1 MLASCVSNPWSQDN
15 KINTS
20 QVMRIAGMMQAQG
33 NKTLAA
39 QFYAR
44 AADLEPEN
52 PAPRLELAKLLA
64 AENRLPEAAALYD
77 NVLELDPHNSGA
89 HGAYGKL
96 LLRQGQPELALPHF
110 VAALEDD
117 ADDLSLQ
124 NGAAVCHGLMG
135 NFDQAFE
142 ILAEA
147 RKQSPRD
154 LMTLANHARILN
166 MAGRYDDTIM
176 ALQPMVANPLISPVF
191 RQHLAE
197 AYTMQGQTD
206 LALQLLSNDM
216 AADAAQQRIIDWQN
230 KRLNIEAMPA
240 AQPAHSNSSAPLA
253 APAPVVQQHFLPE
266 KAVPTA
272 TEVTPV
278 PAPTM
283 PALQKIEAEKISAP
297 EKNWS
302 SSATFVP
309 DEKQA
314 PEKSIKTSTKKTR
327 HNLSLKK
334 QQSAAPE
341 VIHLFNRPKAARHP
355 ADQNTS
361 HTSDHRAAD
370 HEAGTMALGA
380 YATPGLASAAQQKA
394 DATLRAH
401 KLSLPLLM
409 RPEQTADGTVKFILQ
424 AVATTPD
431 QRDAVCDYLADMAE
445 CP

>member
-240 AQPAHSNSSAPLA
+240 AQP
-253 APAPVVQQHFLPE
+253 
-266 KAVPTA
+266 
-272 TEVTPV
+272 
-278 PAPTM
+278 
-283 PALQKIEAEKISAP
+283 
-297 EKNWS
+297 
-302 SSATFVP
+302 
-309 DEKQA
+309 
-314 PEKSIKTSTKKTR
+314 
-327 HNLSLKK
+327 
-334 QQSAAPE
+334 
-341 VIHLFNRPKAARHP
+341 
-355 ADQNTS
+355 
-361 HTSDHRAAD
+361 
-370 HEAGTMALGA
+370 
-380 YATPGLASAAQQKA
+380 
-394 DATLRAH
+394 
-401 KLSLPLLM
+401 
-409 RPEQTADGTVKFILQ
+409 
-424 AVATTPD
+424 
-431 QRDAVCDYLADMAE
+431 
-445 CP
+445 